1 MTPYILGLKGLC
13 GGLLYGH
20 AGQKGSTAMRCSYR
34 HHTWHMVCLMLSW
47 DGACTP
53 GFRRY
58 SCWYFTPRDPINI
71 GNRHSP
77 NSWDALYSDIRQELM
92 QQGFSESA
100 ISHTSS
106 SGIEDQSRELSS
118 YVKAQNGSH
127 KKKIIFIAP
136 AQAESPPDERL
147 FAICCAAG
155 RHYRYGRFAPRA

>member
-1 MTPYILGLKGLC
+1 MAMLGKKARQLCAVLIVTILGIWCASCSHGTEPARQAF
-13 GGLLYGH
+13 GD
-20 AGQKGSTAMRCSYR
+20 TA
-34 HHTWHMVCLMLSW
+34 V
-47 DGACTP
+47 GI
-53 GFRRY
+53 
-58 SCWYFTPRDPINI
+58 FTPRDPINI

-127 KKKIIFIAP
+127 KKR
-136 AQAESPPDERL
+136 SYL
-147 FAICCAAG
+147 
-155 RHYRYGRFAPRA
+155 